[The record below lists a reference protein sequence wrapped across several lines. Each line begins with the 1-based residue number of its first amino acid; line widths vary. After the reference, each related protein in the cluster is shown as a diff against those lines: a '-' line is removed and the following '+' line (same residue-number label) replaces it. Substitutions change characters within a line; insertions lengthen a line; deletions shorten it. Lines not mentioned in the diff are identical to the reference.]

1 MTATDTHII
10 DLEPLYGSGIEVY
23 AKWPDLTAT
32 IRATFDRLYKPGALA
47 AGHGHNFILYSDETK
62 DGGMLTIG
70 VLDRQPGGV
79 DPDVKAAHVPGG
91 RVITAAHWG
100 DYGQMR
106 TTYDV
111 LHAEVKAKGLKRIWK
126 SLEVYGDWSDDPSK
140 VRTDLY
146 LYLAVGI

>member
-1 MTATDTHII
+1 MSVQTSII
-10 DLEPLYGSGIEVY
+10 DLEPLFGAGIEAY
-23 AKWPDLTAT
+23 SKWSDVAAT
-32 IRATFDRLYKPGALA
+32 IRSTFDRLYKPGALA
-47 AGHGHNFILYSDETK
+47 PGHGHNFILYSDETK
-62 DGGMLTIG
+62 EGGTLLVG
-70 VLDRQPGGV
+70 VLDRQPGGA
-79 DPDVKAAHVPGG
+79 DPDVKAVHVPGG
-91 RVITAAHWG
+91 RVITATHWG

-126 SLEVYGDWSDDPSK
+126 SLEVYGDWSDDPAK